1 MKQNKLSLRKLT
13 IIIGFLAVTLFIFN
27 FFVLLRLKP
36 KMLTYEALSNFE
48 DGLLTAVG
56 FSLLVIFSFYLIS
69 LWQFVRYIR
78 NVEEIKP
85 LPLFLIISGV
95 LSLLFIFS
103 DIALLSDIHK
113 QYRNGFSQ
121 PEWSLA
127 LPIMIVQFILTIPFL
142 YIHITNR
149 LGVDRDHHTALD
161 INMFLIVQYI
171 GIISGL
177 LGLGLASLGFVYSTG
192 WNTTTHSI
200 LGGIVILFP
209 YGLGIMYWLI
219 TKFQEE
225 DRQWFDEKQKLDI
238 GKSALLTLVIDTL
251 LLILLFI
258 LSIQNVNVFISKLWL
273 PIHLYTVIFLSSL
286 GNLIFSRNV

>member
-1 MKQNKLSLRKLT
+1 MKQNKLSSRKLT
-13 IIIGFLAVTLFIFN
+13 ILFGFLAVTLFIFI

-36 KMLTYEALSNFE
+36 KMLIYDELSNFE

-56 FSLLVIFSFYLIS
+56 FSLLIIFSYYLIS
-69 LWQFVRYIR
+69 LWHFVRYIR

-85 LPLFLIISGV
+85 LPLFLIISAV

-113 QYRNGFSQ
+113 QYRNALSQ
-121 PEWSLA
+121 PEWSLV
-127 LPIMIVQFILTIPFL
+127 LPIMIIQFILTILFL
-142 YIHITNR
+142 YIHITDR
-149 LGVDRDHHTALD
+149 LGVDRDDHAALD
-161 INMFLIVQYI
+161 INIFLIVQYI
-171 GIISGL
+171 GIVSGL
-177 LGLGLASLGFVYSTG
+177 MGLGLASLGFIYSSG
-192 WNTTTHSI
+192 WNVTTHSI

-238 GKSALLTLVIDTL
+238 GKSALLTLSIDTFL
-251 LLILLFI
+251 LTILFFI
-258 LSIQNVNVFISKLWL
+258 SIQSIGDIISKLWL
-273 PIHLYTVIFLSSL
+273 PIHLYTVIFLFSL
-286 GNLIFSRNV
+286 GNLIFSRNI